1 MPEASTLA
9 LFAVAAITLLVIPG
23 PAVLYIVARS
33 VDQGR
38 VAGLA
43 SVGGVHVGTLLH
55 VAAAALGLSALL
67 VSSAVAYDTV
77 RWLGAAYLVWLGLRR
92 LLARDEEVGPD
103 RPRPERGLGRVF
115 AQGVVVNLLNPKTTL
130 FFFAFLPQFVD
141 LSKGSV
147 PLQVVVFG
155 VAFVLLGLV
164 SDGAYRAAG
173 LHRGRVAAAPARCG
187 QGLAA
192 GVRRGAGHPRRDDR
206 AGRVPLVEPVG
217 EPATREASTDN
228 QWSRSCWATPA
239 AGPQWA
245 VAARTS
251 ASEGIRPPR

>member
-43 SVGGVHVGTLLH
+43 SVGGVHLGTLLH

-67 VSSAVAYDTV
+67 VSSAVAYHTV

-92 LLARDEEVGPD
+92 LLARDEEAGPD

-164 SDGAYRAAG
+164 SDGAYA
-173 LHRGRVAAAPARCG
+173 L
-187 QGLAA
+187 LAST
-192 GVRRGAGHPRRDDR
+192 GAGWLRRR
-206 AGRVPLVEPVG
+206 PGVAKASRLVSGGVLVTLGVTTALAG
-217 EPATREASTDN
+217 
-228 QWSRSCWATPA
+228 SRSSS
-239 AGPQWA
+239 Q
-245 VAARTS
+245 
-251 ASEGIRPPR
+251 